1 MFLTEAS
8 VLHYLVERNFA
19 GLEAVVDGQFTVRNL
34 SYRNYN
40 FGVACGRREY
50 LVKQPKK
57 WTGSG
62 RGSIDSEASFYWHVR
77 TDPRFLPLRP
87 LVPESYGYDP
97 LDSVLILKFLPNQ
110 TALHHATDR
119 FSPETARLAATAM
132 AALHGEMRSA
142 KISQLFPAAVPW
154 IFSIHEADPDKL
166 EDATEGQRELVR
178 LVRKYPAF
186 GRAVES
192 LKSEWRAQALI
203 HGDWKLSN
211 CLVSAARDRLS
222 MVDWEFASWGDPL
235 WDAGTVLQSY
245 WSFWARSPDEHPIE
259 EIRPALSAFL
269 ETYARETGAAVPD
282 ILVPVIRFAGARMV
296 QTAYEALIRA
306 EEITAGAVRLAQAS
320 LNILTSPER
329 AAADL
334 LGAKACAAS

>member
-1 MFLTEAS
+1 MFLTEAN

-19 GLEAVVDGQFTVRNL
+19 EMGAVVDGRFTVRSL

-40 FGVACGRREY
+40 YAVTCGRREY

-57 WTGSG
+57 WTPAG
-62 RGSIDSEASFYWHVR
+62 RGSIDGEASFYWQVR
-77 TDPRFLPLRP
+77 TDPRFRPLRS

-97 LDSVLILKFLPNQ
+97 LHSILILKFLPHQ
-110 TALHHATDR
+110 TTLHHAPDR
-119 FSPETARLAATAM
+119 FSPETARLVAAAM
-132 AALHGEMRSA
+132 AALHRGMRA
-142 KISQLFPAAVPW
+142 PEIGQLFPASISW
-154 IFSIHEADPDKL
+154 FFSIHEGDPDKL

-178 LVRKYPAF
+178 LVRKFPAF
-186 GRAVES
+186 GDALES
-192 LKSEWRAQALI
+192 VRSEWRAQSLI

-245 WSFWARSPDEHPIE
+245 WSFWVRSPEKHPIE

-269 ETYARETGAAVPD
+269 ETYAHETGTGVSD
-282 ILVPVIRFAGARMV
+282 ILVPVVRFAGARMV

-306 EEITAGAVRLAQAS
+306 DQMTADAVRLAQAS
-320 LNILTSPER
+320 LNILTRPEH
-329 AAADL
+329 AAGAL
-334 LGAKACAAS
+334 LGVKTCAAS

>member
-57 WTGSG
+57 WTPAG
-62 RGSIDSEASFYWHVR
+62 RGTIDSEASFYWHVR
-77 TDPRFLPLRP
+77 TDARFLTLRR

-97 LDSVLILKFLPNQ
+97 LHSILILKFLPDQ
-110 TALHHATDR
+110 TALHHATGR
-119 FSPETARLAATAM
+119 FSPETARLVAAAM
-132 AALHGEMRSA
+132 AALHRDMCSA
-142 KISQLFPAAVPW
+142 AFSQPFPASVPW
-154 IFSIHEADPDKL
+154 VFSIHETDPDKL
-166 EDATEGQRELVR
+166 EDASEGQRELVR
-178 LVRKYPAF
+178 LVRKRAAF
-186 GRAVES
+186 GHALES
-192 LKSEWRAQALI
+192 LRGEWRPRALI

-211 CLVSAARDRLS
+211 CLVSAARDRLT

>member
-40 FGVACGRREY
+40 YGVACGRREY

-57 WTGSG
+57 WTPAG
-62 RGSIDSEASFYWHVR
+62 RGTIDSEASFYWQVR
-77 TDPRFLPLRP
+77 TDPRFLPLRG

-97 LDSVLILKFLPNQ
+97 LHSILILKFLPNQ
-110 TALHHATDR
+110 TTLHHAPDR
-119 FSPETARLAATAM
+119 FSPETARLVATAM
-132 AALHGEMRSA
+132 ATLHREMRFPE
-142 KISQLFPAAVPW
+142 IGQLFPASVPW
-154 IFSIHEADPDKL
+154 VFSIHESDPDKL

-186 GRAVES
+186 GRALES
-192 LKSEWRAQALI
+192 LAGAWHPQALI

-222 MVDWEFASWGDPL
+222 MVDWEFASWGNPL

-269 ETYARETGAAVPD
+269 ETYARESGAAVQD

-320 LNILTSPER
+320 LNVRTSPER

>member
-1 MFLTEAS
+1 MFLTEAN

-40 FGVACGRREY
+40 FGVTCGRREY

-57 WTGSG
+57 WTPAG
-62 RGSIDSEASFYWHVR
+62 RDTIDSEASFYWQVR
-77 TDPRFLPLRP
+77 TDPRFLPLRG

-97 LDSVLILKFLPNQ
+97 LHSILILKFLPNQ
-110 TALHHATDR
+110 TTLHHAADR

-132 AALHGEMRSA
+132 AALHLEMCSPE
-142 KISQLFPAAVPW
+142 ISQLFPAPVPW
-154 IFSIHEADPDKL
+154 FFSIHEADPDKL

-178 LVRKYPAF
+178 LVRNYPAF
-186 GRAVES
+186 GRALES
-192 LKSEWRAQALI
+192 LASEWRAHALI

-222 MVDWEFASWGDPL
+222 MVDWEFVSWGDPL
-235 WDAGTVLQSY
+235 WDAGTILQSY
-245 WSFWARSPDEHPIE
+245 WSFWVRSPEKHSIE

-269 ETYARETGAAVPD
+269 ETYAREAGVAVSD

-306 EEITAGAVRLAQAS
+306 DQITAGAVRLAQAS
-320 LNILTSPER
+320 LNILTGPER
-329 AAADL
+329 AAEHL
-334 LGAKACAAS
+334 LGVKACAAS

>member
-19 GLEAVVDGQFTVRNL
+19 GMEAAVDGQFTVRSL

-40 FGVACGRREY
+40 YAVTCGRREY

-57 WTGSG
+57 WTPGG
-62 RGSIDSEASFYWHVR
+62 RGSIDSEASFYWQVR
-77 TDPRFLPLRP
+77 TDPRFLPLRD

-97 LDSVLILKFLPNQ
+97 QHSVLILKFLPHQ

-119 FSPETARLAATAM
+119 FAPETARLVATAM
-132 AALHGEMRSA
+132 ATLHRDMRSLE
-142 KISQLFPAAVPW
+142 ISQLFPAPVPW
-154 IFSIHEADPDKL
+154 CFSIHESDPDKL
-166 EDATEGQRELVR
+166 EDAIEGQRELVR
-178 LVRKYPAF
+178 LVRKFPAF
-186 GRAVES
+186 GSGLES
-192 LKSEWRAQALI
+192 LASEWRARALI

-245 WSFWARSPDEHPIE
+245 WSFWARSPEEHPIE

-269 ETYARETGAAVPD
+269 ETYAHETGVAVSD
-282 ILVPVIRFAGARMV
+282 ILVPAIRFAGARMV

-306 EEITAGAVRLAQAS
+306 DEITADAVRLAQAS
-320 LNILTSPER
+320 LNILTRPAW
-329 AAADL
+329 AAEQL
-334 LGAKACAAS
+334 LGTS

>member
-1 MFLTEAS
+1 MFLTEAN

-57 WTGSG
+57 WTPAG
-62 RGSIDSEASFYWHVR
+62 RGSIDSEASFYWLVR
-77 TDPRFLPLRP
+77 TDPRFLPLRD

-97 LDSVLILKFLPNQ
+97 LHSILILKFLPNQ
-110 TALHHATDR
+110 TTLHHATDR
-119 FSPETARLAATAM
+119 FSPETARLVAAAM
-132 AALHGEMRSA
+132 AALHREMRSPE
-142 KISQLFPAAVPW
+142 ISQLFPASASLF
-154 IFSIHEADPDKL
+154 FSIHEEDPDKL
-166 EDATEGQRELVR
+166 EDSTEGQRDLAR
-178 LVRKYPAF
+178 LVRNYPAF
-186 GRAVES
+186 GHAIES

-211 CLVSAARDRLS
+211 CLVSPARDRLS

-245 WSFWARSPDEHPIE
+245 WSFWVRSPEQHPIE

-269 ETYARETGAAVPD
+269 ETYARGAGLAISD
-282 ILVPVIRFAGARMV
+282 ILVPVIRFAGARML

-306 EEITAGAVRLAQAS
+306 DEITADAVRLAQAS
-320 LNILTSPER
+320 LNILTRPER
-329 AAADL
+329 AAGDL
-334 LGAKACAAS
+334 LGVMTCAAS